1 MLSLLKDF
9 YLMIGDLS
17 VLTFHYY
24 HHLTKHLTKRDHIS
38 TLLLEKLSLQQFK
51 YP

>member
-1 MLSLLKDF
+1 MLSLLRDF

-24 HHLTKHLTKRDHIS
+24 HHLTKRDHIS